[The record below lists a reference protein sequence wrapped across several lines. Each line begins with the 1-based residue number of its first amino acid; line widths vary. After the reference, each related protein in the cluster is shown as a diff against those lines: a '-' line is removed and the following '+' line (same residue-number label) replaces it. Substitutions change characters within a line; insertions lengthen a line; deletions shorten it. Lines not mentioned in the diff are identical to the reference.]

1 MCIWTE
7 LLRQNRS
14 GVTDRTG
21 DRTDRTRIE
30 SKKSLEKDAEQ
41 NNTIL
46 AGKGGLLSKIETGL
60 IRQDRRG
67 GTERRGQ
74 TGKVRPYR
82 AVRRAWVVGYN
93 ELTFL

>member
-21 DRTDRTRIE
+21 DRTDRTGIE

-41 NNTIL
+41 NNTVL
-46 AGKGGLLSKIETGL
+46 YW
-60 IRQDRRG
+60 Q
-67 GTERRGQ
+67 EREGC
-74 TGKVRPYR
+74 
-82 AVRRAWVVGYN
+82 
-93 ELTFL
+93 

>member
-21 DRTDRTRIE
+21 DRTDRTGIE
-30 SKKSLEKDAEQ
+30 SKKSLEKDDEQ
-41 NNTIL
+41 NNAIL
-46 AGKGGLLSKIETGL
+46 AGKGGLLSKIETGV
-60 IRQDRRG
+60 IGQDRRG

-74 TGKVRPYR
+74 TGKVRKYR
-82 AVRRAWVVGYN
+82 AAKKDLGRTAWTRI
-93 ELTFL
+93 LK